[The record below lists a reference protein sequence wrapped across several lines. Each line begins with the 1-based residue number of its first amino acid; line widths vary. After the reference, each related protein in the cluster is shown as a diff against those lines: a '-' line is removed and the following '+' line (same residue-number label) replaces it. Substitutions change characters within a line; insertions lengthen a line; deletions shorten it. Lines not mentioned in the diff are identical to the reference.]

1 MKLAILGSGA
11 WGSALALAFA
21 RHHDVSLWGRDATH
35 MSELAAERVNRR
47 YLPDCPFP
55 DSIRLTAELPRAIQ
69 GAELILIVTPI
80 AGLRPTLRALTAL
93 SSSLPPILW
102 ACKGFE
108 SGSSLLPHQVVAEEL
123 PADHPHGV
131 LSGPSFAREVAEG
144 LPAAVTIAADDGDFA
159 RRIARELHSPLL
171 RLYANDD
178 LVGVEVG
185 GAVKNVMAIA
195 TGVADGLGFGMNA
208 RAALITRGL
217 AEITRLASAL
227 GASQHTMMGL
237 SGMGDLILTCTGALS
252 RNRQV
257 GLKLAEGK
265 SLDTILAELGHVAEG
280 VSTAREVLTMAERL
294 EVEMPITAAVC
305 GLLYQGND
313 PHRVVEGLL
322 SRAPKSEGGGV
333 LE

>member
-21 RHHDVSLWGRDATH
+21 RHHAVSLWGRDAAQ
-35 MSELAAERVNRR
+35 MAELAAERVNRR

-55 DSIRLTAELPRAIQ
+55 DSITLTAELPRAIQ

-93 SSSLPPILW
+93 SSELPPILW

-108 SGSSLLPHQVVAEEL
+108 AGSSLLPHQVVAEEL
-123 PADHPHGV
+123 PVDHPCGV

-144 LPAAVTIAADDGDFA
+144 LPAAVTIAADDGEFA

-237 SGMGDLILTCTGALS
+237 AGMGDLILTCTGALS

-265 SLDTILAELGHVAEG
+265 SLDVILAELGHVAEG

-305 GLLYQGND
+305 GLLYQGNE